1 MDTDATGYPKT
12 MRIKTMVATQSQ
24 TRPPLTEFDRQLIAQ
39 IVNRSDYPN
48 EVGAHE
54 IVTIRVNDGVVWV
67 QLYKCWVAFDF
78 DWFKTQV
85 AELKSQLPNHKT
97 GTRLQPKPK
106 CLQPYRWYY
115 QESLVMVGRIDRSSF
130 WVHDCRIELG
140 ILVDGWE
147 EAKALRKHLLS
158 QPQHWLLV
166 S

>member
-1 MDTDATGYPKT
+1 
-12 MRIKTMVATQSQ
+12 MVATQSQ

-85 AELKSQLPNHKT
+85 AELKSQLPNHKP

-106 CLQPYRWYY
+106 CLQPYCWYY
-115 QESLVMVGRIDRSSF
+115 QKSLVMVGRIDRSSF
-130 WVHDCRIELG
+130 WVHDCRIESG

-147 EAKALRKHLLS
+147 EASALRKHLLN
-158 QPQHWLLV
+158 QPRHWLLA